1 MGGGPN
7 KSEVPSRVE
16 PSGASEDAPDEYV
29 KTDHWTDKEQHNS
42 RPMTDSVS
50 QDTSEVL
57 AVTELDG
64 ASSQSPRPDKGDA
77 VGIESHEN
85 TKVDDS
91 DDNIATITGERQ
103 DSANAVAT
111 EVEVVKID
119 NQDALHDPEKI
130 IRQHERCSITN
141 DQLVAEVKGIYD
153 ALATVEKECI
163 EADDGQMPWTD
174 AETVRLW
181 YVKAQKDATK
191 GDKKPWTLESAKDL
205 PVSEKTAPH
214 VGDPEDYLH
223 GFQVALELRA
233 KKLGWPEYNKLAAVN
248 VAEIGEEAHKKV
260 IAGKHYLDIG
270 YDLVDQLLR
279 DLETAKSRTKE
290 PALGLWAIRR
300 CIHAGRHR
308 LWNMVQRFYLCD
320 LLLCLHFRSSL
331 LSSCSTQQTA
341 LKETSP
347 EGVMAAP
354 EEEAS
359 EKVAPEAI
367 AAQEAEVTSK
377 VTEEIF
383 KQIALTEADIASEK
397 AVVASKEVAPE
408 MTHEEVDTEKDFVK
422 IIPERAETALENV
435 DPEKKCLK
443 GSDADVNAAPEK
455 AATIQQPSDDDANL
469 SAQEPQPSPVKAE
482 ADVDTA
488 LEADATQQNSAQD
501 ASPSTPEPQT
511 CAEEADFAP
520 ENVGKD
526 TGDTAVDAVAL
537 DEKTKSESEKTPA
550 TELPIY
556 VDKRLLSDQSRYKKV
571 GMEYWVLISGR
582 WIRSLR
588 IEQYAA
594 LIALHRTNLH
604 EHYDFLLASQHP
616 SASPALRGLAA
627 KYNMPAR
634 MWKHGIH
641 SFLEVL
647 RTRLPESQDIM
658 EQFIILAYGIISLMS
673 ETVPSF
679 RLTWV
684 ECKGDLARY
693 GMAVEERDMNV
704 RECWRNTARE
714 EYTQARNDDP
724 TVGRLY
730 HHLAILVQ
738 PRFSSPD
745 ASFDADVSRF
755 LYYIKSLVVK
765 TPFYAARESLLTVI
779 NPIFGRNK
787 EAAEKPASIPQ
798 TDQDHFLTAV
808 AHLILASLE
817 PETLKANGY
826 EESRNNHLQTVY
838 TALEKIKVGGPAK
851 TSRICPSAQLG
862 LLLCLLLLGI
872 PLADNRWSPMMAKFA
887 PDLVTDEDRSDS
899 DAMANARDIHDATIE
914 LINTMVPYLLE
925 DADTRG
931 LGVWRFILVILMFMR
946 SLKTRPAL
954 REWFGPAFHAEA
966 LTPYF
971 NLILRQDESQS
982 ASALESASQSE
993 LITDFSPLNERERLG
1008 KYAFS
1013 TKDNIEAYL
1022 RETEEQRKAECA
1034 RSTATMGVITAEEAT
1049 AQDATATPEA
1059 GTVTTDDN
1067 SVITGIATV
1076 TTEGSQTAAE
1086 ESMVTTEQTTA
1097 SDTTHKKD
1105 GGTKAPGSRR
1115 MYANFL
1121 PEHDLVTGLFFAN
1134 EAGSGPCDKSLQK
1147 PTKNA
1152 VQTAEVPTVEQAQE
1166 ATLTDAKTDS
1176 EVKDGVLTDSASED
1190 EVESETL
1197 TKPVANE
1204 AQDEHQAKREAVEAP
1219 SAEVE
1224 MKERENKDERQQDS
1238 DTQTKEK
1245 DAEKTQPEDEQKPGE
1260 AGEEEVRRQEGLRR
1274 DPPLFPNGWL
1284 KQSKHSFDEIQAC
1297 DYVESSKI
1305 WNDRSV
1311 QILRLATQ
1319 LNGVFFDL
1327 KTDDERR
1334 PWFSVLGASS
1344 VPKLGPDKMMPEI
1357 IERDSGFKAVFVD
1370 PSFHAVELKE
1380 EEERLARTEEIRK
1393 EKEDGVDVVNWSL
1406 GLLRLLFNRVRG
1418 LARFWDL
1425 VSCTEPTGA
1434 LSIIAENG
1442 DDDDATSA
1450 FDLELRK
1457 TTRTAKTITAAEEP
1471 SGTDYAEPT
1480 ESEAWKT
1487 LPVQGMNDSQHTK
1500 GSHSRPDA
1508 DADEDGWLH
1517 VSDNCLV
1524 DDEPYPTVQLD
1535 KVETKSILS
1544 R

>member
-1 MGGGPN
+1 MGGGPD

-16 PSGASEDAPDEYV
+16 PSGASEDAPD
-29 KTDHWTDKEQHNS
+29 D

-91 DDNIATITGERQ
+91 DDNIATVTGERQ

-111 EVEVVKID
+111 EVEVVKTD
-119 NQDALHDPEKI
+119 NQDALHDPEKM
-130 IRQHERCSITN
+130 IRQHETCPITN

-174 AETVRLW
+174 GPLHIPDYLLTIPEAKLILLQKGNMNPAETVRLW

-290 PALGLWAIRR
+290 PTLGLWAIWR

-331 LSSCSTQQTA
+331 LPSCSTQQTA

-347 EGVMAAP
+347 EGVKAAP

-397 AVVASKEVAPE
+397 AVVASKEVEPE

-422 IIPERAETALENV
+422 IIPEEAETALENV

-455 AATIQQPSDDDANL
+455 AATIQQPSDHDANL

-556 VDKRLLSDQSRYKKV
+556 VDKRPLSDQSRYKKV

-594 LIALHRTNLH
+594 LTALHRTNLH

-1013 TKDNIEAYL
+1013 TKDSIETYL
-1022 RETEEQRKAECA
+1022 RETEEQRKAERA
-1034 RSTATMGVITAEEAT
+1034 RSTATMGVITAEE
-1049 AQDATATPEA
+1049 ATATPEA

-1134 EAGSGPCDKSLQK
+1134 EAESGPCDKSLQK

-1152 VQTAEVPTVEQAQE
+1152 VQTAEVPTVEQTQE

-1190 EVESETL
+1190 EVEYEIL

-1245 DAEKTQPEDEQKPGE
+1245 DAEKTQPDDEQKPGEAGEEE

-1297 DYVESSKI
+1297 DYVESSKM

-1471 SGTDYAEPT
+1471 SSTDYAEPT
-1480 ESEAWKT
+1480 ESEA
-1487 LPVQGMNDSQHTK
+1487 
-1500 GSHSRPDA
+1500 
-1508 DADEDGWLH
+1508 
-1517 VSDNCLV
+1517 
-1524 DDEPYPTVQLD
+1524 
-1535 KVETKSILS
+1535 
-1544 R
+1544 

>member
-1 MGGGPN
+1 
-7 KSEVPSRVE
+7 
-16 PSGASEDAPDEYV
+16 
-29 KTDHWTDKEQHNS
+29 
-42 RPMTDSVS
+42 
-50 QDTSEVL
+50 
-57 AVTELDG
+57 
-64 ASSQSPRPDKGDA
+64 
-77 VGIESHEN
+77 
-85 TKVDDS
+85 
-91 DDNIATITGERQ
+91 
-103 DSANAVAT
+103 
-111 EVEVVKID
+111 
-119 NQDALHDPEKI
+119 
-130 IRQHERCSITN
+130 
-141 DQLVAEVKGIYD
+141 
-153 ALATVEKECI
+153 
-163 EADDGQMPWTD
+163 
-174 AETVRLW
+174 
-181 YVKAQKDATK
+181 
-191 GDKKPWTLESAKDL
+191 
-205 PVSEKTAPH
+205 
-214 VGDPEDYLH
+214 
-223 GFQVALELRA
+223 
-233 KKLGWPEYNKLAAVN
+233 
-248 VAEIGEEAHKKV
+248 
-260 IAGKHYLDIG
+260 
-270 YDLVDQLLR
+270 
-279 DLETAKSRTKE
+279 
-290 PALGLWAIRR
+290 
-300 CIHAGRHR
+300 
-308 LWNMVQRFYLCD
+308 
-320 LLLCLHFRSSL
+320 
-331 LSSCSTQQTA
+331 
-341 LKETSP
+341 
-347 EGVMAAP
+347 
-354 EEEAS
+354 
-359 EKVAPEAI
+359 
-367 AAQEAEVTSK
+367 
-377 VTEEIF
+377 
-383 KQIALTEADIASEK
+383 
-397 AVVASKEVAPE
+397 
-408 MTHEEVDTEKDFVK
+408 
-422 IIPERAETALENV
+422 
-435 DPEKKCLK
+435 
-443 GSDADVNAAPEK
+443 
-455 AATIQQPSDDDANL
+455 
-469 SAQEPQPSPVKAE
+469 
-482 ADVDTA
+482 
-488 LEADATQQNSAQD
+488 
-501 ASPSTPEPQT
+501 
-511 CAEEADFAP
+511 
-520 ENVGKD
+520 
-526 TGDTAVDAVAL
+526 
-537 DEKTKSESEKTPA
+537 
-550 TELPIY
+550 
-556 VDKRLLSDQSRYKKV
+556 
-571 GMEYWVLISGR
+571 
-582 WIRSLR
+582 
-588 IEQYAA
+588 
-594 LIALHRTNLH
+594 
-604 EHYDFLLASQHP
+604 
-616 SASPALRGLAA
+616 
-627 KYNMPAR
+627 
-634 MWKHGIH
+634 
-641 SFLEVL
+641 
-647 RTRLPESQDIM
+647 
-658 EQFIILAYGIISLMS
+658 
-673 ETVPSF
+673 
-679 RLTWV
+679 
-684 ECKGDLARY
+684 
-693 GMAVEERDMNV
+693 
-704 RECWRNTARE
+704 
-714 EYTQARNDDP
+714 
-724 TVGRLY
+724 
-730 HHLAILVQ
+730 
-738 PRFSSPD
+738 
-745 ASFDADVSRF
+745 
-755 LYYIKSLVVK
+755 
-765 TPFYAARESLLTVI
+765 
-779 NPIFGRNK
+779 
-787 EAAEKPASIPQ
+787 
-798 TDQDHFLTAV
+798 
-808 AHLILASLE
+808 
-817 PETLKANGY
+817 
-826 EESRNNHLQTVY
+826 
-838 TALEKIKVGGPAK
+838 
-851 TSRICPSAQLG
+851 
-862 LLLCLLLLGI
+862 
-872 PLADNRWSPMMAKFA
+872 MMAKFA

-1013 TKDNIEAYL
+1013 TKDNIETYL
-1022 RETEEQRKAECA
+1022 RETEEQRKAERA

-1059 GTVTTDDN
+1059 GAVTTDDN

-1086 ESMVTTEQTTA
+1086 ESMATTEQTTA

-1121 PEHDLVTGLFFAN
+1121 REHDLVTGLFFAN
-1134 EAGSGPCDKSLQK
+1134 EAESRPCDKSLQK

-1190 EVESETL
+1190 EVEYGIL

-1245 DAEKTQPEDEQKPGE
+1245 DAEKTQPEDEQKPGD

-1284 KQSKHSFDEIQAC
+1284 KQSKHSFDEMQAC
-1297 DYVESSKI
+1297 DYVESSKM

-1344 VPKLGPDKMMPEI
+1344 VPKLGPNKMMPEI

-1380 EEERLARTEEIRK
+1380 EEERLARTEEMRK

-1471 SGTDYAEPT
+1471 SSTDYAEPT

-1508 DADEDGWLH
+1508 DADEDEDGWLH

-1535 KVETKSILS
+1535 KVETKSMLS